1 MIDLFGEH
9 NYSRRQIM
17 GKKKKHP
24 VKKMTEEDYA
34 NYVMS
39 LKDEK
44 PIEAVV
50 PKDDEGD
57 F

>member
-1 MIDLFGEH
+1 
-9 NYSRRQIM
+9 M